1 VLDDHRVGDR
11 CLKVS
16 YGTTKYCSYFTRNE
30 DCTNIKECTYLHELD
45 TANQTTMSDDS
56 SRQAFS
62 EQFKHALEVVRAH
75 IDQVYRKSK
84 EEQPEQSEFPH
95 IEEAFDV
102 LIRRGY
108 LKSQ

>member
-1 VLDDHRVGDR
+1 
-11 CLKVS
+11 
-16 YGTTKYCSYFTRNE
+16 
-30 DCTNIKECTYLHELD
+30 
-45 TANQTTMSDDS
+45 MSDDS